1 LSNEEVMNIRIEKGS
16 RADRIFIRR
25 DDGTEVVTVFPK
37 KGPIPHDAV
46 HLAVERTLG
55 LRGAFWGLVA
65 RGHHPEAIA
74 DMAKAAGHA
83 SASRSRIPD
92 PAFVEAIQ
100 AERAV
105 EAFEADHWSGGAGAP
120 EGIRFMTHSG
130 CEQSH
135 VPPLAM
141 DDDAIRSVRADIAA
155 FASRW
160 HALGEGEA
168 VEVGWPE

>member
-1 LSNEEVMNIRIEKGS
+1 MQIRITKGRS
-16 RADRIFIRR
+16 DDHIAIRR
-25 DDGTEVVTVFPK
+25 DDGSEVVTRFPK

-55 LRGAFWGLVA
+55 LDDGFWGKVA
-65 RGHHPEAIA
+65 QGHHPEAIA

-83 SASRSRIPD
+83 SASRGVTPD
-92 PAFVEAIQ
+92 AGFVQALQ

-105 EAFEADHWSGGAGAP
+105 EAFEADHWSGGTGDP

-141 DDDAIRSVRADIAA
+141 DDAAVEAIRADIAG
-155 FASRW
+155 FAGRW
-160 HALGEGEA
+160 AALGEGETI
-168 VEVGWPE
+168 EVDWPE